1 MMKIDIQIIVNK
13 FGQDLIS
20 INEITNY
27 FQQLDIEHKRS
38 FLNDISFLILQ
49 TKVLDTDID
58 EAIFLYNLK
67 STYTPC
73 VLIKKGIKN
82 NVLQTIINLPVNELD
97 KSFKLFIG
105 LFKIGYQ
112 RNFNKNSDINKW
124 WYLDLSDNNFVERIK
139 QLSTIKIIIKKI
151 YDNKGNETGV
161 VLTALPP
168 FRLNLYEKNLLEKQL
183 ELYAFNKLYT
193 NQGLTICKQI
203 YEDIASLTII
213 KNINN
218 LDYQNDEINIY

>member
-82 NVLQTIINLPVNELD
+82 NVLQTIINLPVDELD

-161 VLTALPP
+161 VLTA
-168 FRLNLYEKNLLEKQL
+168 
-183 ELYAFNKLYT
+183 
-193 NQGLTICKQI
+193 
-203 YEDIASLTII
+203 
-213 KNINN
+213 
-218 LDYQNDEINIY
+218 